1 VRIVS
6 LVPSL
11 TELVCALG
19 LGAQLVGRTG
29 FCVHPRDI
37 VRRIPKVGG
46 TKTVKLEA
54 VRALEPTHVI
64 LNLDE
69 NRKETADA
77 LAKFVPHLVV
87 THPLGPLDNLALFRQ
102 FGAVFDRAR
111 EAEALCARFEDAYA
125 AAKGRNAARNVLY
138 LIWKDPWMTVSRDTY
153 ISRTLALFG
162 MHTLPA
168 AAQERYPR
176 LSDLQLQGVDAVL
189 LSTEPYRFGERHR
202 EEVEALTGRPA
213 HLVDGEMTSW
223 YGPRAI
229 NGLGYLKDF
238 AARVAGVS

>member
-1 VRIVS
+1 M
-6 LVPSL
+6 
-11 TELVCALG
+11 
-19 LGAQLVGRTG
+19 
-29 FCVHPRDI
+29 HPRDA

-46 TKTVKLEA
+46 TKSVKLEA
-54 VRALEPTHVI
+54 VRALKPTHVI
-64 LNLDE
+64 LNRDE

-77 LAKFVPHLVV
+77 LAEFVPHLVV

-102 FGAVFDRAR
+102 FGAEFDRAR
-111 EAEALCARFEDAYA
+111 EAEALCARFEQACA
-125 AAKGRNAARNVLY
+125 AVSATAFPARNVLY
-138 LIWKDPWMTVSRDTY
+138 LVWKDPWMTVSRDTY

-168 AAQERYPR
+168 EAQDRYPR
-176 LSDLQLQGVDAVL
+176 LSDLRLQGTDAVL

-213 HLVDGEMTSW
+213 YLVDGEMTSW